1 MKRPRT
7 LLVAAALA
15 GLVGVIGVMDAAAQP
30 PRRTGSAAAKVDPY
44 VVVQNGDDLEVMTR
58 SEFLA
63 LKKSAA
69 EKYKQ
74 DLKDYKEAVK
84 QAKKN
89 KEKFDGPKP
98 VKVEPKQVGS
108 TYKTKDEADTACE
121 KRKREKEEGKSEK
134 KTAPS

>member
-7 LLVAAALA
+7 LLVAVAFA
-15 GLVGVIGVMDAAAQP
+15 GLVGVVGVWSAAAQP
-30 PRRTGSAAAKVDPY
+30 RSRPGGAAVKVEPY

-69 EKYKQ
+69 EKFKQ
-74 DLKDYKEAVK
+74 DMKDYKEAKK
-84 QAKKN
+84 QAAKN

-98 VKVEPKQVGS
+98 VKVEPKQVGA
-108 TYKTKDEADTACE
+108 TFKTKDEADAFCE

-134 KTAPS
+134 KTAHS